1 MKNTQVRQKSAPIK
15 CKNTKGS
22 GKPTSV
28 QCQRYTWVIIKRKLV
43 FLMIGRLLQIIC
55 LMWWL
60 MFTSPACPALYFD
73 SYGIEDGLSQSSITS
88 IFQDRYGYMWF
99 GTQEGLSRFDG
110 HDFKTFRRSSG
121 DRYALSGNLVKSID
135 EDKRGNSWVGTFIG
149 GMNRFDY
156 QTQRFTHFH
165 L

>member
-22 GKPTSV
+22 GKPTCV
-28 QCQRYTWVIIKRKLV
+28 QYQRYTWVIIKRKLV

-73 SYGIEDGLSQSSITS
+73 SYGIEDGLMAMILKRFGVARVIDMRCWVIWLKVLMKTS
-88 IFQDRYGYMWF
+88 GETR
-99 GTQEGLSRFDG
+99 GL
-110 HDFKTFRRSSG
+110 
-121 DRYALSGNLVKSID
+121 APLLA
-135 EDKRGNSWVGTFIG
+135 E
-149 GMNRFDY
+149 
-156 QTQRFTHFH
+156 
-165 L
+165 